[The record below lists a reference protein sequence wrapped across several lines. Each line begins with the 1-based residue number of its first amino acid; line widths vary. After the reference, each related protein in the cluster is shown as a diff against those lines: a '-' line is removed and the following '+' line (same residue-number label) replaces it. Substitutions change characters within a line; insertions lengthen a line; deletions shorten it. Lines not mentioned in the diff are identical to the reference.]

1 MTDRQ
6 LDFRIL
12 RQALAAKAQF
22 AFGGKLANTQGQIAV
37 AEYDGLCEAA
47 PVFALSKFEIRHV
60 GRRSPGRRG
69 SFATQHSRCE
79 FGFCRKG
86 FAPTPEI
93 QLAVGQQPVYNPALR
108 CFR

>member
-1 MTDRQ
+1 MMESIDRSV
-6 LDFRIL
+6 LDTPLEPVIG
-12 RQALAAKAQF
+12 LAE
-22 AFGGKLANTQGQIAV
+22 GETL

-86 FAPTPEI
+86 LSPTPEI
-93 QLAVGQQPVYNPALR
+93 QLAVRRQPVYNPALR